1 MSATRRTSQLCY
13 FIHGRDRVGGKQ
25 GEGQGGASPMGL
37 FPVAAMGKQER
48 RNSGCRPWEMTG
60 KIWAPLLGWAAK
72 EDEKAERGFGFHGE
86 EGGDHRAPWD
96 REPSAMGRAL
106 RILLQGRR
114 AMATGSG
121 WKKFMGA
128 MNREEALRVCGRGR
142 GELLVAMGGGR
153 KGAVEGAST
162 VERSAA
168 GLLAVDSRCRCHG
181 DLMLRHGAR
190 RREHVGRWR
199 RHGSL
204 ELSSLLLA

>member
-1 MSATRRTSQLCY
+1 
-13 FIHGRDRVGGKQ
+13 
-25 GEGQGGASPMGL
+25 
-37 FPVAAMGKQER
+37 
-48 RNSGCRPWEMTG
+48 
-60 KIWAPLLGWAAK
+60 
-72 EDEKAERGFGFHGE
+72 
-86 EGGDHRAPWD
+86 
-96 REPSAMGRAL
+96 
-106 RILLQGRR
+106 
-114 AMATGSG
+114 MATGSG

-204 ELSSLLLA
+204 ELSSLLLAWGRKGSREKARRMRVLAERRRGRNVVAARGVGGK